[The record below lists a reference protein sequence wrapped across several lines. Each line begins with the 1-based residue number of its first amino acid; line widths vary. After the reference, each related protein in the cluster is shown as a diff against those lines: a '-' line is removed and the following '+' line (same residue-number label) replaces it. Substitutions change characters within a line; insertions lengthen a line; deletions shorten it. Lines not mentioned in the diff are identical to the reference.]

1 MEPFPETPI
10 IRVDELYGRE
20 KEVSRLRQLVIEKRR
35 WVALIGPRA
44 VGKTSLARAFA
55 SYYSSE
61 TGKPVVYSN
70 FAGIHNFT
78 EFVERFGLDVANL
91 VHEDKLRLKRI
102 SMGVKFFE
110 AVLEKEDGVS
120 IAPKNPGAVFD
131 EVMKALPEGAL
142 LVWDE
147 VQDIRTERNKL
158 LAALWR
164 LHNVLAD
171 RRPTIIFTGSAMG
184 LFKKLLSP
192 EYDDYLYGRAPV
204 RVDVE
209 PWDVQTGVEFLKSGL
224 LAAGNVDFSL
234 EELQEASAE
243 LGGFPGYLSSYG
255 RGRIDGLTHRR
266 ALRSAREEA
275 VKRAMS
281 ELRSFVNLRPQRE
294 YQRKVIALLNA
305 MGEGV
310 SRPSS
315 LARLSG
321 LTEVSVVNTLET
333 LLDMG
338 IVEKQSKS
346 KVVSIYRFKYG
357 FYQEA
362 ALRIKP

>member
-1 MEPFPETPI
+1 MKPFPETPI
-10 IRVDELYGRE
+10 IKIEELYGRE
-20 KEVSRLRQLVIEKRR
+20 GEVSQLRRLVLEKKR
-35 WVALIGPRA
+35 WVAIIGPRA

-55 SYYSSE
+55 TQYSSA
-61 TGKPVVYSN
+61 TGKPAVYSN

-78 EFVERFGLDVANL
+78 EFVERFGLDVMNL
-91 VHEDKLRLKRI
+91 VHENKLKLRRVSLGI
-102 SMGVKFFE
+102 KFFE
-110 AVLEKEDGVS
+110 AVLEREKNIP
-120 IAPKNPGAVFD
+120 IAPRNPAALFD
-131 EVMKALPEGAL
+131 EVMRALPEGSL

-147 VQDIRTERNKL
+147 IQDMRRERNKL

-164 LHNVLAD
+164 LHNVLAEK
-171 RRPTIIFTGSAMG
+171 RPIIIFTGSAMG
-184 LFKKLLSP
+184 LFKKLLNP

-209 PWDVQTGVEFLKSGL
+209 PWDVQTGVEFLKRGL
-224 LAAGNVDFSL
+224 LAAGNVDFSID
-234 EELQEASAE
+234 ELREASIK

-266 ALRSAREEA
+266 ALKNAHEEA

-281 ELRSFVNLRPQRE
+281 ELRSFVRLRPQRE

-333 LLDMG
+333 LLEMG
-338 IVEKQSKS
+338 IVEKESKS

-362 ALRIKP
+362 ALRIRA